1 MVEKRMADGS
11 QYMGMRVK
19 FMDYFLYALQG
30 QGVNSLGECMNN
42 CGAAGWNS
50 KCCASVAMSQNT
62 PSGLQKDIMYA
73 CINQSVAMNVNVNL
87 AGMDVGLKCVN
98 SGAAAL
104 AAGAAAGLVMV
115 SMI

>member
-1 MVEKRMADGS
+1 
-11 QYMGMRVK
+11 
-19 FMDYFLYALQG
+19 MD
-30 QGVNSLGECMNN
+30 N
-42 CGAAGWNS
+42 CGKAGWNS
-50 KCCASVAMSQNT
+50 KCCASVSMSQG
-62 PSGLQKDIMYA
+62 SQKDIMYA

-87 AGMDVGLKCVN
+87 AGMDVGMKCVN